1 MAIISFWE
9 SKNEEIGKSSALV
22 AIATYLGINHNYKI
36 LVIDTKFNDY
46 FYQDCFRNKNRTIN
60 LIRNGSSKAGIGEGI
75 EGLSRAILSN
85 KISPE
90 IITNYTKIV
99 FNENRLELLYDVNTN
114 NEQYETHKK
123 LFNEI
128 AKIADKFYDLVFIDI
143 DKSLDKNTQNVLLEN
158 SDLIITCL
166 TQRIRSI
173 DDYIKQKSENELLK
187 KKIFFPVV
195 CRFDKTSKYNEKNM
209 TRYIKEKRGMG
220 IVPYNTL
227 FMESSN
233 EGKIADFFIKF
244 RKLKDKDKNA
254 IFVDDVKN
262 TSEKMLERLKEA
274 QMRM

>member
-1 MAIISFWE
+1 MAVISFWE
-9 SKNEEIGKSSALV
+9 SKKEEIGKSSALV

-36 LVIDTKFNDY
+36 LILDTKFNDY
-46 FYQDCFRNKNRTIN
+46 FYQDCFRSKNKSVN
-60 LIRNGSSKAGIGEGI
+60 LIRGGNSKTGIEEGI

-99 FNENRLELLYDVNTN
+99 FNENRLELLYDANIN
-114 NEQYETHKK
+114 NDQYETHKK

-128 AKIADKFYDLVFIDI
+128 VKVADKFYDLVFVDI
-143 DKSLDKNTQNVLLEN
+143 DKSLDNNIQDVLLEN
-158 SDLIITCL
+158 SDLIVTCL

-173 DDYIKQKSENELLK
+173 DDYIKQKDENEILK

-220 IVPYNTL
+220 IIPYNTL
-227 FMESSN
+227 FMECSN
-233 EGKIADFFIKF
+233 EGRVADYFIKF
-244 RKLKDKDKNA
+244 RKLNDKDKNA
-254 IFVDDVKN
+254 IFVGDVKN